1 MSQTLTVAEY
11 PFIRFTLSEK
21 LLRRVGLKAAT
32 MIVDRTQAGQDADGK
47 PFAPYSTR
55 DLYIPAGAT
64 TKAARVKL
72 DEQGKLTYFT
82 YVRTRSLWIIVQGGY
97 AALKMARYPQDSRR
111 VNLTASGAML
121 RGLRPVRVT
130 RTEKGGEVVLGF
142 SRDELAQRASYV
154 EKQGRRF
161 LGLTSAEEAKL
172 EGLVEGSVEV
182 AVG

>member
-1 MSQTLTVAEY
+1 MGQPLEVIGY
-11 PFIRFTLSEK
+11 PVVRFTLPEK

-32 MIVDRTQAGQDADGK
+32 VIVDRTQAGQDADGK

-72 DEQGKLTYFT
+72 DAQGKLTYFT
-82 YVRTRSLWIIVQGGY
+82 YVRTRTLWIVVEGGY
-97 AALKMARYPQDSRR
+97 AALKKARYPQDSGR

-130 RTEKGGEVVLGF
+130 RSEKGGEVVLGF

-161 LGLTSAEEAKL
+161 LGLTSAEQAALGEMI
-172 EGLVEGSVEV
+172 EGGVQVEIG
-182 AVG
+182 